1 MLQLRMRR
9 KASPGAAVFGARND
23 DGGAGWR
30 RMETFLNSEETTGR
44 LQLPPPFG
52 HGGEPR
58 QPKWHFGDGA
68 HHRTRSARNMSS

>member
-1 MLQLRMRR
+1 MLPLRKRR
-9 KASPGAAVFGARND
+9 RVSLGVAVFGVRND

-30 RMETFLNSEETTGR
+30 RMETFLDSEGTTDR

-52 HGGEPR
+52 RGGEPR

-68 HHRTRSARNMSS
+68 HHRTRSARNKSS